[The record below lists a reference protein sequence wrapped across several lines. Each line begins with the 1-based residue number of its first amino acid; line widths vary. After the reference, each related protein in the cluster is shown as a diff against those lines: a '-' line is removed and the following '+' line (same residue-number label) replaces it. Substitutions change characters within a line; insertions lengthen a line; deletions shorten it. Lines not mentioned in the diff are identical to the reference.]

1 MTMTKLKKNCCLA
14 ALCCSISTVCFAQ
27 QLAKEYPSRPVRL
40 VVPFAAGG
48 PMDFIGHNLGQKLS
62 QAMGQNF
69 FVDNR
74 TGGGGAIGAD
84 TVAKALPDGHTV
96 LLSSNSHTTLPS
108 LVKTLPYD
116 ALRDFSPVT
125 QLMRSVGFLL
135 VVHPSVP
142 VRNTKELIALA
153 KSNPGKLSYG
163 SAGVGNT
170 MHFAAESFSAAAGV
184 QLTHIPYKGV
194 AQATV
199 DLLAGRIDLCFA
211 SARSGLAHVRANK
224 LHALAITAP
233 SRWGELPEVPTM
245 DEAGVKGH
253 TNFAWYGFWFP
264 ARVPQE
270 LIGRLHS
277 ESVRALED
285 DVLKRRFAEEG
296 FVVIASTPREFAQT
310 IATDM
315 EGNRRLVQRIGLT
328 PQ

>member
-1 MTMTKLKKNCCLA
+1 MTMTKLKKNSCLA
-14 ALCCSISTVCFAQ
+14 ALCCSISTACFAQ

-163 SAGVGNT
+163 SAGIGNT

>member
-1 MTMTKLKKNCCLA
+1 MTMTKLKKNSCLA
-14 ALCCSISTVCFAQ
+14 ALCCSISTACFAQ

-84 TVAKALPDGHTV
+84 AVAKALPDGHTV

-163 SAGVGNT
+163 SAGIGNT
-170 MHFAAESFSAAAGV
+170 MHFAADSVSAAAGV

>member
-1 MTMTKLKKNCCLA
+1 MNRRFLRSSLSA
-14 ALCCSISTVCFAQ
+14 AVLGLICSQIHAQ
-27 QLAKEYPSRPVRL
+27 QPAKDWPSRPVRM

-48 PMDFIGHNLGQKLS
+48 PMDFIGHNLGQKFA
-62 QAMGQNF
+62 QATGQNVF
-69 FVDNR
+69 IENR

-84 TVAKALPDGHTV
+84 AVAKAAPDGHTI

-108 LVKTLPYD
+108 LVKNLQYD
-116 ALRDFSPVT
+116 AVRDFAPVT

-142 VRNTKELIALA
+142 VRTVKEFIALA
-153 KSNPGKLSYG
+153 NTSPGKLSYG

-184 QLTHIPYKGV
+184 KMTHVPYKGV
-194 AQATV
+194 AQATI

-211 SARSGLAHVRANK
+211 SARSGLAYVREK
-224 LHALAITAP
+224 RLRALAITAP
-233 SRWGELPEVPTM
+233 ARWNELPELPTM

-253 TNFAWYGFWFP
+253 TNFAWYGFWLP
-264 ARVPQE
+264 AKAPPEIVA
-270 LIGRLHS
+270 RLHA

-285 DVLKRRFAEEG
+285 QALRRKFSEEG
-296 FVVIASTPREFAQT
+296 FVTLVSSPQEFSRT
-310 IATDM
+310 IAADM
-315 EGNRRLVQRIGLT
+315 ESNRRLVQRIGLT